1 MEQGRDDRRL
11 VMRVLA
17 QWQTLAAGRGMP
29 RRSQIDPRR
38 FGLDWGSCLLIDVD
52 PEPQHSR
59 LAFIGERLRDP
70 TGPAF
75 ERQRLDECL
84 EDTLLYSAT
93 AEIERVV
100 AERAPV
106 AEGVATHEGAAVL
119 YRSILLPL
127 SEDGRRI
134 DGVLGAANCRDV

>member
-1 MEQGRDDRRL
+1 MEDRRL
-11 VMRVLA
+11 VMRVMA
-17 QWQTLAAGRGMP
+17 QWQTLAGGRGMP

-38 FGLDWGSCLLIDVD
+38 FGADWGNCLLIDVD
-52 PEPQHSR
+52 PAPAQSR
-59 LAFIGERLRDP
+59 LAFVGERLRDP

-75 ERQRLDECL
+75 DRQRLEECL
-84 EDTLLYSAT
+84 EDTLIYSAT
-93 AEIERVV
+93 ADIERVV

-106 AEGVATHEGAAVL
+106 GEGVATHVGTAVL

-134 DGVLGAANCRDV
+134 DGILGAANCRDVA